1 MKRAIIIVGASG
13 VGKTT
18 VANVILE
25 NPKYSLVRSATTR
38 KPREDGNDSEYIYL
52 SNDEFQNAVKN
63 GEMLEFTEYSGNFYG
78 TPLFELERIF
88 QDGKIPLL
96 IVDISGART
105 FMNNTL
111 DFSIDM
117 FYIYEDLN
125 VIEKRLY
132 NRDLFVP
139 TEEGFLNF
147 IRRKNANIKD
157 YIEIVDIAKG
167 FTAFIKNE
175 EPRNAAAALLDV
187 FNKSPLAENSLATV
201 GDEIITIASSLR
213 ESAIMKQQN
222 PF

>member
-1 MKRAIIIVGASG
+1 MKRAIVIVGASG

-25 NPKYSLVRSATTR
+25 NPEFCLVRSATTR

-63 GEMLEFTEYSGNFYG
+63 GEMLEFTEYGSNFYG
-78 TPLFELERIF
+78 TPIFELERIF
-88 QDGKIPLL
+88 QEGKTPLL

-105 FMNNTL
+105 FMNNTF
-111 DFSIDM
+111 DFSADM

-125 VIEKRLY
+125 VIERRLY
-132 NRDLFVP
+132 NRDLSEP
-139 TEEGFLNF
+139 TEEGFVNF

-157 YIEIVDIAKG
+157 YIEIFNIAEG

-175 EPRNAAAALLDV
+175 EPRCAAMALLDV

-201 GDEIITIASSLR
+201 GDEIITLAASLR
-213 ESAIMKQQN
+213 ESAIMKQ
-222 PF
+222 